1 MEDREGENYQNN
13 PRDQDGVGRMVKK
26 LLPKV
31 LANVSAGRFFPGAIT
46 KRDWGTKAVPP
57 GYAK

>member
-1 MEDREGENYQNN
+1 MSMGWR
-13 PRDQDGVGRMVKK
+13 RMMKK

-31 LANVSAGRFFPGAIT
+31 LANVSDGEFVPGAIT
-46 KRDWGTKAVPP
+46 KRDFGTSTVRA